1 MKTIDVI
8 CDRCKEEIKVNAK
21 VCKHCGAEQD
31 TEKNRLAHNEKVD
44 EHNRKHN
51 IKYGIYFA
59 LWAGGSYYLGID
71 YSFII
76 EPVLSLFD

>member
-1 MKTIDVI
+1 MKT
-8 CDRCKEEIKVNAK
+8 CFSCKEEIKVDAN
-21 VCKHCGAEQD
+21 VCKHCGAQQD
-31 TEKNRLAHNEKVD
+31 TEENRLAHNEKVD